1 MEEFKNFL
9 NHYQYLIQNGDYTN
23 INIKY
28 DKGKLVLTSKSEN
41 CNIKRIF
48 ECSKQTYTKIIDLF
62 YSLLIQE
69 NKLLY
74 SSIGNNTLTLKS
86 EFVTLKS
93 EIVNEDNKKIAQ
105 KLVEETFDKIKTKN
119 IGAKKDI
126 NSHENI
132 KNYII
137 NFLDFLKTNEHKK
150 NIKVFVFFKDDKF
163 HVLIKEENQII
174 YESNITC
181 SKQMAKD
188 LTEIIFQQFIDNNN
202 IISSSY
208 GPARYTCFSKEYNC
222 KYTDQM
228 LTIKSEDAA
237 LMTIYDNDL
246 NKFHELALQKMN
258 SITIKPAYV
267 KIKSSVK

>member
-1 MEEFKNFL
+1 MTKHFFCSIIIPRAIKRRFFMEEFKNFL

-28 DKGKLVLTSKSEN
+28 DKGKLVLTSKSKN

-150 NIKVFVFFKDDKF
+150 AW
-163 HVLIKEENQII
+163 
-174 YESNITC
+174 
-181 SKQMAKD
+181 MA
-188 LTEIIFQQFIDNNN
+188 LVN
-202 IISSSY
+202 
-208 GPARYTCFSKEYNC
+208 
-222 KYTDQM
+222 
-228 LTIKSEDAA
+228 
-237 LMTIYDNDL
+237 
-246 NKFHELALQKMN
+246 N
-258 SITIKPAYV
+258 SIQAFLCF
-267 KIKSSVK
+267 KSILILLF